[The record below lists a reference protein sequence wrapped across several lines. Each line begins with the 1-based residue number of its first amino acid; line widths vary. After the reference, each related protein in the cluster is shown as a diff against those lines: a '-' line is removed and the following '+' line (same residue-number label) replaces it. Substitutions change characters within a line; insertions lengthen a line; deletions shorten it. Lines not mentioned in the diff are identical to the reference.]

1 MDKEMLE
8 RLKKKCLM
16 VREKYKDNPG
26 NYYQEKYDRVMSCN
40 HPDDYDYLIGMF
52 DHNNVIELYWLLDD
66 EERNYYA
73 DYFYSY
79 FRALNDLLWN

>member
-52 DHNNVIELYWLLDD
+52 DHNNVIELY
-66 EERNYYA
+66 
-73 DYFYSY
+73 
-79 FRALNDLLWN
+79 